1 MASPDLAAAARGVW
15 WFVLLRGI
23 LAILFGLI
31 ALFTPGTALLA
42 LVFVFG
48 AYAIIDGITA
58 VATGIRH
65 RNSESHWVWQ
75 IVQGVVSVIA
85 GIIAFA
91 WPGVTVLAIL
101 YVIAFWSIVSGITEI
116 VESFAMRKRSAG
128 AWGWMLAAGIVGV
141 LFGIVLVIQ
150 PGAALVTLLWFVGTF
165 SIAYGVIILVLAFR
179 LRGAVRAVSDGAHAA

>member
-1 MASPDLAAAARGVW
+1 MTSPDLAAAARGVW

-23 LAILFGLI
+23 LAILFGLV

-48 AYAIIDGITA
+48 AYAIIDGVTA

-101 YVIAFWSIVSGITEI
+101 YVIAFWSIVSGVTEI
-116 VESFAMRKRSAG
+116 IESFAMRKRSSAS
-128 AWGWMLAAGIVGV
+128 WGWMLAAGIVGV

-150 PGAALVTLLWFVGTF
+150 PGAALVTLLWFVGAF
-165 SIAYGVIILVLAFR
+165 SIAYGAIIIVLAFR
-179 LRGAVRAVSDGAHAA
+179 LRGAVRAVSDGAHAT

>member
-1 MASPDLAAAARGVW
+1 MTSPDLAAAARGVW

-48 AYAIIDGITA
+48 AYAIIDGVTA

-75 IVQGVVSVIA
+75 IVQGIVSVIA

-101 YVIAFWSIVSGITEI
+101 YVIAFWSIVNGATEI
-116 VESFAMRKRSAG
+116 MESFAMRRRSSS
-128 AWGWMLAAGIVGV
+128 AWGWMLAAGIVSV
-141 LFGIVLVIQ
+141 LFGIVLAIQ
-150 PGAALVTLLWFVGTF
+150 PGAALVTLLWFVGAY
-165 SIAYGVIILVLAFR
+165 SIAYGVIVLVLAFR
-179 LRGAVRAVSDGAHAA
+179 LRGAVSAVSGGAHRT